1 MKLEGKDTNFVDKL
15 CRSCLGEVGVVAHE
29 APREMRSN
37 IFAMFDRNK
46 GVTLIELLI
55 ALVMS
60 SILIAGLYR
69 VFISQQK
76 TYTVQEQVIDMQQ
89 NMRFAIYRMMSEIR
103 MAGFGNVI
111 MVLPVQ
117 FTTSG
122 QMRNFN
128 HILNPDKPVAGSLT
142 IVSAIGEGAAII
154 EIPASNQI
162 KVSSLSHFDKGKKK
176 YISIGGIESHII
188 IDIDTE
194 DKKITLNRNI
204 IYSHAIGTPVFPIRA
219 ISYQVVK
226 ENDMY
231 ILKRDENIGGGR
243 QPLAENIENV
253 QFEYFDDQG
262 IPTAD
267 PSNIQMVKVTV
278 TARTKMA
285 DSDFK
290 GGNGFRRRQIASN
303 INIRNRD
310 LSP

>member
-1 MKLEGKDTNFVDKL
+1 
-15 CRSCLGEVGVVAHE
+15 
-29 APREMRSN
+29 
-37 IFAMFDRNK
+37 
-46 GVTLIELLI
+46 
-55 ALVMS
+55 
-60 SILIAGLYR
+60 
-69 VFISQQK
+69 
-76 TYTVQEQVIDMQQ
+76 
-89 NMRFAIYRMMSEIR
+89 
-103 MAGFGNVI
+103 

-117 FTTSG
+117 FTTFG
-122 QMRNFN
+122 RARNFN
-128 HILNPDKPVAGSLT
+128 HVLNPDIPVAGSLT
-142 IVSAIGEGAAII
+142 IVSAIGEAAAVK

-162 KVSSLSHFDKGKKK
+162 KVSSLAHFDKGKKK
-176 YISIGGIESHII
+176 YISIGGVESHLI

-194 DKKITLNRNI
+194 DKKITLSRNL

-226 ENDMY
+226 EDDKH

-253 QFEYFDDQG
+253 QFEYFDHQG
-262 IPTAD
+262 VPTAD
-267 PSNIQMVKVTV
+267 PSDIRMVKVTV

-290 GGNGFRRRQIASN
+290 GGNGYRRRQITSN